1 VLRHSS
7 LDDLWYSTS
16 ATRFGLR
23 VAVARKMAI
32 KIERPAA
39 ARAVSRVEP
48 AAPIYLIYV
57 GMGGANVGVLLWPA
71 AAQLILTILLART

>member
-1 VLRHSS
+1 
-7 LDDLWYSTS
+7 
-16 ATRFGLR
+16 
-23 VAVARKMAI
+23 MAI